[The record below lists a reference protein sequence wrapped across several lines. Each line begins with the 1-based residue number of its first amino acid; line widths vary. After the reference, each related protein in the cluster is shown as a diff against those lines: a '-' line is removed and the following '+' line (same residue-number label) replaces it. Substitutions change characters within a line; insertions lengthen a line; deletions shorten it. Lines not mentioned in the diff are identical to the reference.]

1 MNYRR
6 QSLFAMLGA
15 CVLAAAPGLLA
26 ATPASAAVTDG
37 PVRAAG
43 AVSASNTAAG
53 PAFSTVPQPGS
64 AAPGAAPAAA
74 ADNGGPAYG
83 PELQGFNYPEP
94 VEQYDFTSQGVA
106 LHMAYMDIKPE
117 HANGR
122 TAVLLHGKNFCAA
135 TWDAT
140 IHRLSDAG
148 YRVIAPDQIGFCKSS
163 KPEHYQYSFQQLAR
177 NTHALLASLG
187 VTDATVIGHSTG
199 GMLAIRYALMYPH
212 ETQQLVLVNPIGLE
226 DWKAKG
232 VPSLSVDQW
241 YERELKTTADGIR
254 RYEQATYY
262 AGQWRADYE
271 PWVQMLAGMYRG
283 PGKQIVAWNS
293 ALLYDMIYTQ
303 PVVYELSQLSMPTLL
318 LIGQKDTTAI
328 GKDAAPPEVRAK
340 IGLYPELG
348 KAAAKAIPHATLVE
362 FAGLGHAP
370 QMQDPQAFHKA
381 LLEGLAAVP
390 ANR

>member
-1 MNYRR
+1 MNFSRHP
-6 QSLFAMLGA
+6 LVALLCA
-15 CVLAAAPGLLA
+15 CALAASALSGAAHA
-26 ATPASAAVTDG
+26 ATGSDPAEASAV
-37 PVRAAG
+37 VAG
-43 AVSASNTAAG
+43 NE
-53 PAFSTVPQPGS
+53 
-64 AAPGAAPAAA
+64 
-74 ADNGGPAYG
+74 GPAYG
-83 PELQGFNYPEP
+83 PELQGFTYPEP
-94 VEQYDFTSQGVA
+94 VEQFDFTSQGVA
-106 LHMAYMDIKPE
+106 LHMAYMDIKPD

-122 TAVLLHGKNFCAA
+122 TAVLLHGKNFCGA
-135 TWDAT
+135 TWEPT
-140 IHRLSDAG
+140 IRRLSEAG
-148 YRVIAPDQIGFCKSS
+148 YRVVAPDQIGFCKSS

-177 NTHALLASLG
+177 NTHALLESLG
-187 VTDATVIGHSTG
+187 VSRATVIGHSTG
-199 GMLAIRYALMYPH
+199 GMLAIRYALMYPQ

-262 AGQWRADYE
+262 AGHWRADYE

-303 PVVYELSQLSMPTLL
+303 PVVYELGELQMPTLL
-318 LIGQKDTTAI
+318 MIGQKDTTAI

-340 IGLYPELG
+340 LGHYPELG
-348 KAAAKAIPHATLVE
+348 RLAARTIPHAALVE
-362 FAGLGHAP
+362 FADMGHAP

-381 LLEGLAAVP
+381 LLDGLAALP
-390 ANR
+390 ANP